1 MTVRSLY
8 VLCEVSNLKSGSP
21 SPQREG
27 SFPCSEWR
35 SNLTGVSYQGDLGD
49 EKESEADD
57 V

>member
-1 MTVRSLY
+1 MTVRPLY

-49 EKESEADD
+49 EKEAEADD